1 MTPYDRKEIPEEELN
16 DFVQELL
23 ILYMNKEA
31 LKEDFILNDIIAKL
45 NNMYFTLKDRG
56 VLIKKML
63 EVKNEND

>member
-23 ILYMNKEA
+23 VLYMNKEV

-45 NNMYFTLKDRG
+45 NNMYFVMKMNGKITL
-56 VLIKKML
+56 IY
-63 EVKNEND
+63 

>member
-45 NNMYFTLKDRG
+45 NNMYFMLKDRG

>member
-1 MTPYDRKEIPEEELN
+1 MTPYDRKEIPEEDLN
-16 DFVQELL
+16 DFVHELL